1 MGMMGLLTPNASIL
15 DRHWATPSSGFF
27 RRKSSDLAAMAIG
40 ARDDAFRIAV
50 ELSASQVHPA
60 RPAGSPSTLQG
71 SDPESAAE
79 VALVDEAAVHC
90 DVDQS
95 RALADHSA
103 REPEADGELVSVG
116 RQPVAALESA

>member
-71 SDPESAAE
+71 SDPESAFEVAAE

-95 RALADHSA
+95 RALADHAA
-103 REPEADGELVSVG
+103 REPE
-116 RQPVAALESA
+116 